1 MGIIIIVIIAF
12 IIIKF
17 IGLMLTGVAG
27 VVGTSYAV
35 GKTINERNLQQ
46 RINDF
51 FSSNVPD
58 EDYVNLGDNL
68 SKKIVVRELD
78 TIQETEKANITIN
91 KIILRNVKAISN
103 SNVYFEFIDDSK
115 IFLESNKIYSVFSI
129 DLIIENKSNEI
140 INLDPKQALA
150 VNNLQ
155 QQSLT
160 SMDTNNYS
168 KSIMPNARINVVY
181 QYIFNSAGEDIKEIK
196 IFIPTINEYI
206 TINLEELKTK

>member
-35 GKTINERNLQQ
+35 GKSINERNLQQ

-58 EDYVNLGDNL
+58 EDYVNLGNTI
-68 SKKIVVRELD
+68 SKKLVIRELD
-78 TIQETEKANITIN
+78 TIQETEKVNI
-91 KIILRNVKAISN
+91 KIDKILLRNVKAISN
-103 SNVYFEFIDDSK
+103 SNTYFIFIDESK
-115 IFLESNKIYSVFSI
+115 LFLENNKIYSAFSI

-140 INLDPKQALA
+140 VNINHNQALA

-160 SMDTNNYS
+160 TLVTKEYS
-168 KSIMPNARINVVY
+168 QNIMPNARINVVY
-181 QYIFNSAGEDIKEIK
+181 DFIFKSAGEDIKEIK

>member
-46 RINDF
+46 RMYDF
-51 FSSNVPD
+51 LTDKTVD
-58 EDYVNLGDNL
+58 TDYVNLGGTFF
-68 SKKIVVRELD
+68 KKLIVNELD
-78 TIQETEKANITIN
+78 IVQETEKVNIKIN
-91 KIILRNVKAISN
+91 EIKLMNVITQKN
-103 SNVYFEFIDDSK
+103 CVFYLIDDTQLNLVPNVLYNR
-115 IFLESNKIYSVFSI
+115 FCI
-129 DLIIENKSNEI
+129 DLTIENKSNEI
-140 INLDPKQALA
+140 VNINHNQALA

-160 SMDTNNYS
+160 TLATKECSQ
-168 KSIMPNARINVVY
+168 SIMPNARINVIY
-181 QYIFNSAGEDIKEIK
+181 DFIFKSAGEDIKEIK

-206 TINLEELKTK
+206 TINLEELK

>member
-27 VVGTSYAV
+27 VVGTSCAV

-51 FSSNVPD
+51 VSSNVPD

-78 TIQETEKANITIN
+78 IIKETEKANI
-91 KIILRNVKAISN
+91 KIDKILLRNVKAISKI
-103 SNVYFEFIDDSK
+103 YFEFIDDSK
-115 IFLESNKIYSVFSI
+115 IFLENDKIYSIFVI
-129 DLIIENKSNEI
+129 NLTLENKSNEI
-140 INLDPKQALA
+140 INIDHNQALA

-160 SMDTNNYS
+160 SIYTNNYS

>member
-35 GKTINERNLQQ
+35 GKSINERNLQQ
-46 RINDF
+46 RMYDF
-51 FSSNVPD
+51 LTSKTVD
-58 EDYVNLGDNL
+58 TDYVNLGGTFF
-68 SKKIVVRELD
+68 KKLIVNELD
-78 TIQETEKANITIN
+78 IVQETEKVNIKIN
-91 KIILRNVKAISN
+91 EIKLMNVITSN
-103 SNVYFEFIDDSK
+103 RDVFYFIDGTQLNL
-115 IFLESNKIYSVFSI
+115 IPNVLYNKFSI
-129 DLIIENKSNEI
+129 DLTIENKSNEI
-140 INLDPKQALA
+140 VNINHNQALA

-160 SMDTNNYS
+160 ALATKEYS
-168 KSIMPNARINVVY
+168 QSIMPNARINVVY
-181 QYIFNSAGEDIKEIK
+181 DFIFNSAGEDIKEIK